1 VDHPDERGPVDAELF
16 RFGQRVGELRAP
28 LVEELR
34 QQRRDRHRIRRPHA
48 RIVAPPSSPR
58 RALLLSLG
66 VLYAVRCLGNELEPL
81 IGDGLAAID
90 APAVVAPLDP
100 RERVVDQ
107 PESSFEHRQ
116 TRDVEL
122 PRLRLARDVGGMLVS
137 ESDVAAAVAL
147 RHREPLA
154 DTAGRGRQVCALALK
169 SFAHRADVH
178 QTLHAPKWRCAAHG
192 CQQAAF
198 RFPPS
203 RRARAGRVGCRTHR
217 RLAAHPARSA
227 RSAPRRDPARPR
239 RRRGV
244 PERQPQ
250 RPGGE
255 RLARPRLSGRE
266 PRWRSHRLDAGR
278 AAPRRLER
286 RPRAGDLTPA
296 VSTTEV
302 GERPYHDR
310 KWLADHLGEERREAD
325 LLSEVREAIF
335 GAQAGVTSILI
346 RVTTV
351 AAELAHKPNVL
362 LKTMV
367 EKELGLTFEEGGSA
381 LQGALIL
388 SAAFAVAALV
398 PIAPFFFLPV
408 RVALVVAV
416 SLSAVVMFA
425 LGLAKSRLTG
435 RNPIRS
441 GLEIV
446 LLVLAATAGGW
457 IFGTILPQALGLA
470 GIGS

>member
-1 VDHPDERGPVDAELF
+1 
-16 RFGQRVGELRAP
+16 
-28 LVEELR
+28 
-34 QQRRDRHRIRRPHA
+34 
-48 RIVAPPSSPR
+48 
-58 RALLLSLG
+58 
-66 VLYAVRCLGNELEPL
+66 
-81 IGDGLAAID
+81 
-90 APAVVAPLDP
+90 
-100 RERVVDQ
+100 
-107 PESSFEHRQ
+107 
-116 TRDVEL
+116 
-122 PRLRLARDVGGMLVS
+122 
-137 ESDVAAAVAL
+137 
-147 RHREPLA
+147 
-154 DTAGRGRQVCALALK
+154 
-169 SFAHRADVH
+169 
-178 QTLHAPKWRCAAHG
+178 
-192 CQQAAF
+192 
-198 RFPPS
+198 
-203 RRARAGRVGCRTHR
+203 
-217 RLAAHPARSA
+217 
-227 RSAPRRDPARPR
+227 
-239 RRRGV
+239 
-244 PERQPQ
+244 
-250 RPGGE
+250 
-255 RLARPRLSGRE
+255 
-266 PRWRSHRLDAGR
+266 
-278 AAPRRLER
+278 
-286 RPRAGDLTPA
+286 

-335 GAQAGVTSILI
+335 GAQDGVTSILI
-346 RVTTV
+346 VVITVATATSQQFPVLVAGIAAALAEIISMGAGEYMSSKSQREIFLSQIQKERQEVADRPGESEAEVAYMLEQEGLDETAARRV